1 MRSCRIPFG
10 SLFSSDKFELPPE
23 TLSTNVN
30 LIFERLLKEEL
41 KKGGALQNAIR
52 LLRK

>member
-1 MRSCRIPFG
+1 MRSCRIPLVA
-10 SLFSSDKFELPPE
+10 LFASDKFELPPE

-41 KKGGALQNAIR
+41 KQGGALQNAIR